1 MYTSEVQR
9 VTNGPAGRRI
19 VELQTSQALLNSP
32 QEAQPTIDQY
42 GRKPFQHPAL
52 NGLQG
57 LSDEAESKVL
67 DKVQLSQIAERY
79 DLDKVIRWKPKRVRI
94 SLPLDGHGMLTHAGG
109 RPERLRY
116 RIGPHDFIICHR
128 RRSCTRAGRRSGQ

>member
-1 MYTSEVQR
+1 
-9 VTNGPAGRRI
+9 
-19 VELQTSQALLNSP
+19 
-32 QEAQPTIDQY
+32 
-42 GRKPFQHPAL
+42 
-52 NGLQG
+52 LQG

-94 SLPLDGHGMLTHAGG
+94 SLPMDGHSMLTHAGG

-116 RIGPHDFIICHR
+116 
-128 RRSCTRAGRRSGQ
+128 